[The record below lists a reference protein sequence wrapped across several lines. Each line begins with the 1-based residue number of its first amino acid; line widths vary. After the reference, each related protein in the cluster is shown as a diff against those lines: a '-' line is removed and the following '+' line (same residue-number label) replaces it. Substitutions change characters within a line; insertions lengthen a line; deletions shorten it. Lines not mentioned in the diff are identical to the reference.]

1 MKTFEEQILHLQNCV
16 REMLTER
23 EKIAKSNRGAEAGP
37 IWQELQD
44 LYGYILDMSPQHFK
58 FLRYH
63 TQLYSAALH
72 QFWHPYPKIDPI
84 HFIKRGL
91 YDQFTDGLP
100 DRFHAS
106 EPTDAGFPRPMGV
119 VYEGKIINHAICR
132 YQRAISNLYFSGVLP
147 SIENVTDHQFIVE
160 IGGGHGGFMYC
171 LSNALN
177 AKVTYIMV
185 DLPEFLL
192 HQAAFMLQYQ
202 KGVKY
207 YFYNPSET
215 TLDFSSEE
223 ALKYDFIFIPN
234 YKFELLH
241 QLPEISLLINLI
253 SMQEMNTIHIE
264 EYLDFAKEKLIY
276 CLYSDNLDRHPYNP
290 EAFNLTRMFQERFDV
305 FPPPSYY
312 DSVYK
317 GQDAFNYSCA
327 KHYLCFP
334 KGRVGSLPLG
344 DAQTGHFF
352 AGPSKVTMKKK

>member
-1 MKTFEEQILHLQNCV
+1 MKSVEEQILYLQNCV

-23 EKIAKSNRGAEAGP
+23 TKIAETNPSAEAGP

-44 LYGYILDMSPQHFK
+44 LYGYIIDMAPRNFK

-63 TQLYSAALH
+63 AELYSAALQ

-84 HFIKRGL
+84 YFIKRGL

-100 DRFHAS
+100 VRFHAS
-106 EPTDAGFPRPMGV
+106 EPPDIGLPRPIGV
-119 VYEGKIINHAICR
+119 EYEGKVINHAICR
-132 YQRAISNLYFSGVLP
+132 YQRTITNLYFSGVLP
-147 SIENVTDHQFIVE
+147 SIEQKTDHQFILE
-160 IGGGHGGFMYC
+160 IGGGHGGLMYC
-171 LSNALN
+171 LSNALKAN
-177 AKVTYIMV
+177 VTYIMV

-192 HQAAFMLQYQ
+192 HQAAFLLQHINDI
-202 KGVKY
+202 KY
-207 YFYNPSET
+207 HFYDPSET
-215 TLDFSSEE
+215 SEGFFPEE
-223 ALKYDFIFIPN
+223 AARYDFVFMPN
-234 YKFELLH
+234 YRFEWLY

-253 SMQEMNTIHIE
+253 SLHEMNQIHIE
-264 EYLDFAKEKLIY
+264 EYLDFAKEKLVY

-290 EAFNLTRMFQERFDV
+290 DSFNLTRMFQERFDV

-317 GQDAFNYSCA
+317 GQDTFNYSCA

-344 DAQTGHFF
+344 ESQTGHFF
-352 AGPSKVTMKKK
+352 AGPSKVSMQKK